1 MPGPKGR
8 DLLRDPGSQG
18 GNARRHCR
26 HLPTL
31 PIGAASGTQ
40 VPGHPV
46 SNSAIHLNL
55 RSTSR
60 ANEFRFKMPQWASGR
75 MWALPKQQRIGST
88 PKASV
93 IRCCD
98 SVSKILQIDGER
110 SDPTRLPVGFVFAVH
125 SHYSRLTRSE
135 WKAIETFWGIDGCVR
150 WMRTNGKPDVLLHHS
165 DQGSQ
170 HNSKKFQ

>member
-1 MPGPKGR
+1 
-8 DLLRDPGSQG
+8 
-18 GNARRHCR
+18 
-26 HLPTL
+26 
-31 PIGAASGTQ
+31 
-40 VPGHPV
+40 
-46 SNSAIHLNL
+46 
-55 RSTSR
+55 
-60 ANEFRFKMPQWASGR
+60 

-110 SDPTRLPVGFVFAVH
+110 SDTTRLPVGFVFAVH

-150 WMRTNGKPDVLLHHS
+150 WIRTNGKPDVLLHTRIKAANTTAKNFS
-165 DQGSQ
+165 S
-170 HNSKKFQ
+170 